1 MALLFAL
8 SLLSGCIAEDS
19 SSEEKEE
26 EIEQTLTRQVDNLTS
41 EFNELEV
48 AYNILNETIY
58 SSERRFW
65 KLMS

>member
-26 EIEQTLTRQVDNLTS
+26 EIERLTRQVDNLTS

-58 SSERRFW
+58 SSERRF
-65 KLMS
+65 LEM